1 MSLIG
6 GDALVC
12 RGCHSHA
19 TSKVVD
25 LGAQAASD
33 HFPHQTD
40 PLPDAVWPLELW
52 LCSRCALVQLGPV
65 VPLVPEPVRA
75 VESATSKEHAR
86 HAVQSVLRDYPSL
99 RGTVVCE
106 FASHHGGSWLDELTA
121 AGCRV
126 ADDTERAGLVVDV
139 HGLAHET
146 DVRGALEQRVA
157 RLADGGLL
165 VLEFHHLLPL
175 VTGNQYD
182 TIRHGHWSYLSLTAV
197 QRLADDLGLQV
208 VAATGEPVFGGSLRV
223 LLTQVGADWAR
234 EESVDE
240 VLAREAAA
248 GVADEAALRAF
259 DGVAKRSARA
269 VLGYLTEQRA
279 VGRRVLGYG
288 APSKA
293 SVLLGVSQVGT
304 DLLEFTVD
312 ASAAKHGLAVPGVRI
327 PIRPVADLQAARPD
341 VVFLLTWDIADEV
354 IQALESAGGWGA
366 EYVVPLPEPRRVT
379 G

>member
-1 MSLIG
+1 MELIVEPDGLPLEVRRGRRPQVHRDVVHGPEGATHELALAAVAPGVQAADDAEPRTALAVLDQAVRVNAVRAGYVGIEGSSEEASCVDDRFRSEHQDTSELSWANSHAAPHELGQDRALMSLIG
-6 GDALVC
+6 GDPLVC

-33 HFPHQTD
+33 HFPRQTD

-86 HAVQSVLRDYPSL
+86 HAVRSVLRDYPSL

-139 HGLAHET
+139 HGIAHET
-146 DVRGALEQRVA
+146 DVRGALDQRVA

-197 QRLADDLGLQV
+197 QRLAGDLGLQV

-223 LLTQVGADWAR
+223 LAHPGRSGLGAR
-234 EESVDE
+234 
-240 VLAREAAA
+240 
-248 GVADEAALRAF
+248 G
-259 DGVAKRSARA
+259 KRR
-269 VLGYLTEQRA
+269 
-279 VGRRVLGYG
+279 
-288 APSKA
+288 
-293 SVLLGVSQVGT
+293 
-304 DLLEFTVD
+304 
-312 ASAAKHGLAVPGVRI
+312 
-327 PIRPVADLQAARPD
+327 
-341 VVFLLTWDIADEV
+341 
-354 IQALESAGGWGA
+354 
-366 EYVVPLPEPRRVT
+366 
-379 G
+379 